1 MFNRI
6 APVTNHVQNNRAKYA
21 AAISFIAG
29 VKVTNR
35 VHLWKEFLSDPE
47 TFNQNHPA
55 PAN

>member
-6 APVTNHVQNNRAKYA
+6 APVTDHIQNHRAKYA

-47 TFNQNHPA
+47 AFNVKYPA
-55 PAN
+55 AS

>member
-6 APVTNHVQNNRAKYA
+6 APVTNHVHNNRAKYA

-35 VHLWKEFLSDPE
+35 VHLWREFITNPE
-47 TFNQNHPA
+47 AFEQRYPA
-55 PAN
+55 AK